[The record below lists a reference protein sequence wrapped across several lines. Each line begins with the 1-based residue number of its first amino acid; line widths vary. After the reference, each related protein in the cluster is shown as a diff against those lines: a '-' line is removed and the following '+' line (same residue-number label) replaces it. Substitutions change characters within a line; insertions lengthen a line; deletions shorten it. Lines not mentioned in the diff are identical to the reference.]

1 MGRLPGL
8 YLSSVEQ
15 AGWRP
20 GAGRRIAEIVDGSC
34 IAGALPVMSGSHGGS
49 WGRSRSGRR

>member
-15 AGWRP
+15 AGGRP